1 MRNSE
6 NNNKENVEMR
16 EGERDRKERKTKRE
30 VIQFIEKL
38 QENEIENW
46 KMRDK
51 CKK

>member
-1 MRNSE
+1 
-6 NNNKENVEMR
+6 MR
-16 EGERDRKERKTKRE
+16 EKKKGNERGRERDRKERKTKRE